1 MITATELKEFK
12 AGEDPEM
19 LDYEKECFIHITK
32 DDPKEIYVTSSI
44 KATTDYLLRNPNFN
58 PKRHFIKGDKI
69 VHLEGTI
76 PISCL
81 RLKDPSRSDD
91 MNYLSRVIS

>member
-1 MITATELKEFK
+1 MATLSDLKKYK

-44 KATTDYLLRNPNFN
+44 KTTTDYLLNNPHFK
-58 PKRHFIKGDKI
+58 PERHYLKNDKV
-69 VHLEGTI
+69 VHLEGRL

-81 RLKDPSRSDD
+81 RFRSNDVNS
-91 MNYLSRVIS
+91 MNYLSRIIS

>member
-1 MITATELKEFK
+1 MATLSDLKKYK
-12 AGEDPEM
+12 AGEDSEM
-19 LDYEKECFIHITK
+19 LDYEKECFIHIAK

-44 KATTDYLLRNPNFN
+44 KTTTDYLLKNPDFT
-58 PKRHFIKGDKI
+58 PKRHYLKGDEV

-81 RLKDPSRSDD
+81 RLKNPSKSDD